1 MTLSPASSI
10 WYKHGL
16 EKHESLKTVEI
27 LTRKV
32 INLIRLWCQFKSMLR
47 LKYKPF
53 ILSQGLFYLT
63 AWAWIPKNEIWII
76 LSSFATV
83 ECKFPKVPLVFS
95 PFVKTTAAQPWQSWI
110 YIFFFSILIYSAN
123 RKWLICNSTGP
134 LPTRANTKLHLDKIP
149 LTGFHSLVKV
159 Y

>member
-16 EKHESLKTVEI
+16 EEHESLKTVEI

-47 LKYKPF
+47 LKYGPF
-53 ILSQGLFYLT
+53 ILSQGLFYLA
-63 AWAWIPKNEIWII
+63 AWTWIPKNEIWII

-110 YIFFFSILIYSAN
+110 YIFFLLQFWSTQPIENDLFVIQPVPYQPVQTLNFIL
-123 RKWLICNSTGP
+123 
-134 LPTRANTKLHLDKIP
+134 TKYPWRVFI
-149 LTGFHSLVKV
+149 HS
-159 Y
+159 

>member
-1 MTLSPASSI
+1 MTLSPASNI

-16 EKHESLKTVEI
+16 EEHKSLKTVEI

-47 LKYKPF
+47 LKYRPF

-110 YIFFFSILIYSAN
+110 YIFFLQFWSTQPIENDLFVIQPVPYQPGQTLNFIL
-123 RKWLICNSTGP
+123 
-134 LPTRANTKLHLDKIP
+134 TKYPWRVFI
-149 LTGFHSLVKV
+149 HS
-159 Y
+159 